1 ETQRQLQREE
11 WPEGVELMVRMAM
24 HTGEAELRDGEYH
37 GHAAI
42 NRCGR
47 LRALAH
53 GGQVLVSGT
62 TRDLVYHHLPEGVGF
77 KSLGEHRLGD
87 VEVRDPLARAPP
99 PALQRVSPPLTTAPH
114 ASSNLPVQ
122 LTTFVGRE
130 RESAELRMLLE
141 RSRLVTAT
149 GAAGAGK
156 TRLAIR
162 VA

>member
-1 ETQRQLQREE
+1 MGNLPSGTVTFLLTDIEGSTRLWELRTAAMDKALERHNKILNEVLSAAGGHVITSRGEGDSVFAVFQSARNAVSGAIETQRQLQREE

-77 KSLGEHRLGD
+77 KSLGEHRL
-87 VEVRDPLARAPP
+87 
-99 PALQRVSPPLTTAPH
+99 
-114 ASSNLPVQ
+114 
-122 LTTFVGRE
+122 
-130 RESAELRMLLE
+130 
-141 RSRLVTAT
+141 
-149 GAAGAGK
+149 
-156 TRLAIR
+156 
-162 VA
+162 